1 MVRMSNLLSRIVSC
15 YHWQKWKEAF
25 LFIETQP
32 RRIEKAKGRESNK
45 QTNWN
50 SEFPFNYSANCSLHH
65 LSAAKMT
72 SSIFW
77 NISLF
82 ASHPLESAKFSVTL
96 HTSISIFCLILLSKT
111 ARPQQESIELYRTT
125 PLIQLYRDTTFR
137 QALMFLLVPVE
148 RGWRRNEQHPDQGGD
163 KCMTCYRTSF
173 FLRED
178 VDISKSRVGTKWMAA
193 RWLL

>member
-1 MVRMSNLLSRIVSC
+1 MMYWRGVL
-15 YHWQKWKEAF
+15 Q
-25 LFIETQP
+25 
-32 RRIEKAKGRESNK
+32 
-45 QTNWN
+45 
-50 SEFPFNYSANCSLHH
+50 H
-65 LSAAKMT
+65 LS
-72 SSIFW
+72 
-77 NISLF
+77 NIS
-82 ASHPLESAKFSVTL
+82 HAKFSVTL
-96 HTSISIFCLILLSKT
+96 HTSISIFRLILLSKT

-137 QALMFLLVPVE
+137 QALMFLLVPAE